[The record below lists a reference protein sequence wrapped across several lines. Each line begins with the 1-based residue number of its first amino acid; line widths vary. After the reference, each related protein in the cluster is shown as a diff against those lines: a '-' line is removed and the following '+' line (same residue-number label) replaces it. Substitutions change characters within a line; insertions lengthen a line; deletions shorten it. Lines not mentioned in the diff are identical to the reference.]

1 MGVCAIC
8 LADNKDKLTRS
19 LIEIFPKTELILDQ
33 HNCQV
38 ELDKLLNYMISP
50 SIGLNLTLDMQGTQF
65 QEQVWQTLLQIPLGK
80 YLSYTE
86 VARRIGNPKA
96 VRAVAN
102 ACANNRLAIAIPC
115 HRVIRV
121 NGHLAG
127 YRWGLERK
135 RELLRRE
142 SEAVGITTIF
152 NDQHP
157 CSAIV

>member
-1 MGVCAIC
+1 
-8 LADNKDKLTRS
+8 
-19 LIEIFPKTELILDQ
+19 
-33 HNCQV
+33 
-38 ELDKLLNYMISP
+38 
-50 SIGLNLTLDMQGTQF
+50 
-65 QEQVWQTLLQIPLGK
+65 
-80 YLSYTE
+80 
-86 VARRIGNPKA
+86 
-96 VRAVAN
+96 VAN